1 LNNDCDKDIWNA
13 NSQFWDIKMGEG
25 NEFHKSLIEPVQLKL
40 LNINQGERILDLAC
54 GNGQFARKMAVLGA
68 YVTAT
73 DFAENMIEIAKAKS
87 SPGIQYEI
95 VDITL
100 EADLE
105 KLAGNSYDKI
115 VCTMALMDVPDIKPL
130 ANYLSKLLKAGG
142 VFVFS
147 TIHPCFNS
155 GKSVMVHENGYIGSD
170 LTDTYSI
177 KTSDYL
183 VERTNLG
190 VAMIGQPEVQHYF
203 HRPLGILLGSFF
215 DAGMV
220 LDALVEP
227 SFTHLEQ
234 RDKLFTNVF
243 RNIPPALICRLR
255 FI

>member
-1 LNNDCDKDIWNA
+1 
-13 NSQFWDIKMGEG
+13 MGEG
-25 NEFHKSLIEPVQLKL
+25 NEFHKTLIEPAQLKL
-40 LNINQGERILDLAC
+40 LNVHQRERILDLAC
-54 GNGQFARKMAVLGA
+54 GNGQFARKLASFGA
-68 YVTAT
+68 QVTAT
-73 DFAENMIEIAKAKS
+73 DFAENMIVIAKAKS
-87 SPGIQYEI
+87 GPDIQYEI
-95 VDITL
+95 IDITN

-130 ANYLSKLLKAGG
+130 ANYLPKLLKEGG
-142 VFVFS
+142 IFVFS

-183 VERTNLG
+183 IEQTNLG

-203 HRPLGILLGSFF
+203 HRPLGILLGNFF

-227 SFTHLEQ
+227 SFTNAEQ
-234 RDKLFTNVF
+234 KEKFFTNVY
-243 RNIPPALICRLR
+243 RNIPPALVCRLR
-255 FI
+255 LFQAGATKKQ